1 MRQELSGARANSLA
15 GEATESEE
23 RQATCKG
30 YYLFIFLLT
39 ELVRIEVGKLGII
52 SFEGGCYAYLG
63 SSFLKKGV
71 AQRVSRHLNRSKSR
85 KRWHIDY
92 LTSLPTVKPIK
103 IIWECCDVRGKEPV
117 ISDCLV
123 RLGVPV
129 IENFG
134 STDVRSRGHL
144 FYLGKKCVAEVEQ
157 KISFCLKTG
166 CS

>member
-1 MRQELSGARANSLA
+1 MRQELSDARANSLA
-15 GEATESEE
+15 GEALESEE

-30 YYLFIFLLT
+30 YYFFIFFLT
-39 ELVRIEVGKLGII
+39 ESVKIEVGKLGII
-52 SFEGGCYAYLG
+52 SFEEGCYAYLG

-71 AQRVSRHLNRSKSR
+71 AQRVSRHLNRSKSK

-92 LTSLPTVKPIK
+92 LTSLPAVKPVK
-103 IIWECCDVRGKEPV
+103 IIWECCNNKGKEPV

-134 STDVRSRGHL
+134 STDVSSRGHL
-144 FYLGKKCVAEVEQ
+144 FYLGKKCMGEVEQ
-157 KISFCLKTG
+157 KISFCLAKS